1 MKFDLVFDAIGYTI
15 IALLAA
21 GLICFASA
29 VFWVNGGKQLKEDI
43 VHHSRYLTDNKAYM
57 LERQSENIAQYEAST
72 KAPPGWRLDTWI
84 LFQTEHPYDAREYL
98 RNLSVKNTGDTP

>member
-1 MKFDLVFDAIGYTI
+1 MKHDVFNIIGYGI
-15 IALLAA
+15 LVLVA
-21 GLICFASA
+21 GCVICFYGTI
-29 VFWVNGGKQLKEDI
+29 FWFNGGKQVAED
-43 VHHSRYLTDNKAYM
+43 VAYHSRYLTDNKAYM
-57 LERQSENIAQYEAST
+57 LERQSENISQYEAGT